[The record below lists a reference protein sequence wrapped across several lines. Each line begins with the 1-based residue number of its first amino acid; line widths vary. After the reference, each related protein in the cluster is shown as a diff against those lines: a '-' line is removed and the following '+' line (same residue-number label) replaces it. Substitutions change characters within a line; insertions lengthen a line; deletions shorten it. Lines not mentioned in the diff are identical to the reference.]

1 MTAGT
6 QAATLYY
13 EVILEVEDVNGTVK
27 GPRGPE
33 SLSLWRNH
41 SLHGLCVSQFLF
53 RERVTLILFRSS
65 FFWIFQFLPVKANPQ
80 WSRFSLV
87 LPWKLLQLVKRLVS
101 YYSNAL
107 DIIITRTCSWCMFIE
122 ITFNLLLS
130 PSNSAP
136 DCSVFPHPWLIL
148 SPLSAVFPL
157 RGRYLN
163 IFIEYGKEI
172 DTGKEIKNPE
182 ENRDSWQNNALEK
195 GLAKNSCQFCFVL
208 FFFQLPVFVNKI

>member
-41 SLHGLCVSQFLF
+41 SLHGLCVSQILF

-80 WSRFSLV
+80 
-87 LPWKLLQLVKRLVS
+87 
-101 YYSNAL
+101 
-107 DIIITRTCSWCMFIE
+107 
-122 ITFNLLLS
+122 
-130 PSNSAP
+130 
-136 DCSVFPHPWLIL
+136 
-148 SPLSAVFPL
+148 
-157 RGRYLN
+157 
-163 IFIEYGKEI
+163 
-172 DTGKEIKNPE
+172 
-182 ENRDSWQNNALEK
+182 
-195 GLAKNSCQFCFVL
+195 
-208 FFFQLPVFVNKI
+208 